1 LSKLIQRSYRSSSAI
16 AIPSNEVGIICDI
29 EGAESHMIQRELP
42 KLRGRIKF
50 LLLELHSEILGE
62 RAIDELLKVVA
73 DLGFVLKQRMGK
85 NVFLTAG

>member
-1 LSKLIQRSYRSSSAI
+1 
-16 AIPSNEVGIICDI
+16 
-29 EGAESHMIQRELP
+29 MIQRELP

-73 DLGFVLKQRMGK
+73 DLGFVLKQRMRK